1 MNDGKATFLLFL
13 SFCLISISR
22 TSDADSNISSFLPLP
37 AILASTEAKKDS
49 ARHAQPDTFKILKE
63 SRHAKNVQSTRISLK
78 KASHRT
84 PTVLNALMI
93 VQLVFWQ
100 VIQKHQ
106 HASAS
111 VVFTTVT
118 GRTAWPVQKVLT
130 VVLMMV

>member
-63 SRHAKNVQSTRISLK
+63 KRHAKNVQLTLTCLRLALRPKQRVKNQVGKRFQIVNQMFSI
-78 KASHRT
+78 
-84 PTVLNALMI
+84 LMI
-93 VQLVFWQ
+93 VMKIECNGNVSR
-100 VIQKHQ
+100 
-106 HASAS
+106 AP
-111 VVFTTVT
+111 
-118 GRTAWPVQKVLT
+118 TAQIARENHGDGIK
-130 VVLMMV
+130 